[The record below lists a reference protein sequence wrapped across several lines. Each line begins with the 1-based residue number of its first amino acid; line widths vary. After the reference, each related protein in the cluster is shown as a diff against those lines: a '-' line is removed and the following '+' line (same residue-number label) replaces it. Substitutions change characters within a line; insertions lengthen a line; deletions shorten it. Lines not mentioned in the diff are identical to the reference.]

1 MICSRCKREIPDE
14 SNFCMYCG
22 KKLHR
27 DKTIEKKRANGE
39 GCIYK
44 RNGTYTVRITTGIT
58 VDSNGKR
65 KLLFKYKGGF
75 ATKTEALKYA
85 SEMQQNPNVKAP
97 KSFSNIF
104 ADWKQ
109 LYSDR
114 IKKHSMDGYN
124 GAFNHYKALWG
135 VKIDKITARRL
146 QECIDK
152 CPAGKRTKQLMKVI
166 ANLLFKYAID
176 EQMITINAAQN
187 LYTGNDPTTSREP
200 ITEKELLIIEKAFD
214 TEFYAKYIY
223 ALCYLGYRPSEFLNL
238 TKSDFHFEDGVE
250 WFVGGSKTEAG
261 KDRAVTIPP
270 KISWIIHERL
280 DCPDSEYLFP
290 KYSKKDGKASCMSE
304 SYFRKHVFS
313 PLMERL
319 GIEGKVPYS
328 ARHTYSNK
336 IKKAVGADRD
346 KAALIGHSDY
356 ETTKKYYQ
364 STDLEERKQITDQ
377 LN

>member
-14 SNFCMYCG
+14 SEFCMFCG
-22 KKLHR
+22 KKIHR
-27 DKTIEKKRANGE
+27 NKSQDKKRANGE

-44 RNGTYTVRITTGIT
+44 RNGTYTVRITTGVT
-58 VDSNGKR
+58 LDSNGKK

-75 ATKTEALKYA
+75 NTKAEALKYA
-85 SEMQQNPNVKAP
+85 SEASIQPNMKSP
-97 KSFSNIF
+97 KSFSAIY

-109 LYSDR
+109 VYHER

-124 GAFNHYKALWG
+124 GAFNHYKPLWG

-146 QECIDK
+146 QECINK

-176 EQMITINAAQN
+176 EQMITVNAAQN
-187 LYTGNDPTTSREP
+187 LYTGNDPTSSREP
-200 ITEKELLIIEKAFD
+200 ITEKELQIIEKAFD
-214 TEFYAKYIY
+214 VEIYAKYIY
-223 ALCYLGYRPSEFLNL
+223 AMCYLGYRPGEFLGL
-238 TKSDFHFEDGVE
+238 TKSDFHFEGDTE
-250 WFVGGSKTEAG
+250 WFIAGNKTTAG

-280 DCPDSEYLFP
+280 ECADSEYLFP
-290 KYSKKDGKASCMSE
+290 KYSKKDGRASAMSE
-304 SYFRKHVFS
+304 AYFRKHVFK

-336 IKKAVGADRD
+336 IKHAVGADRD

-356 ETTKKYYQ
+356 KTTKKYYQ

-377 LN
+377 LK